1 MNKTCNLS
9 TVQNTPSEARRSTSC
24 VDYYY
29 IDFCDSRDDYG
40 VIASTLLSRVV
51 NVIYDYLDE
60 RDIYIID
67 KMYICARMKDGSI
80 RRVFEIHIN
89 SVDRHMRISRVR

>member
-1 MNKTCNLS
+1 MNETCNLS
-9 TVQNTPSEARRSTSC
+9 TVYNTSHEVRNSTSC

-40 VIASTLLSRVV
+40 VIASTLLSRVM

-60 RDIYIID
+60 RDIFAIETL
-67 KMYICARMKDGSI
+67 YICKRLIDGSTK
-80 RRVFEIHIN
+80 RVFKVSID
-89 SVDRHMRISRVR
+89 SSDRHMRISRI